1 MAAQMT
7 RYENIPGRVFADLP
21 FDPEFGLD
29 LREQPKWDVPE
40 KIIVKAA
47 LVGTPIKRT
56 TNPHQPYTTDEI
68 RKEAIGCIEAGAT
81 SIHFHP
87 REDDGSVVLDPE
99 RYLDKLRRI
108 IEPIKE
114 TYGDKV
120 IIDGCTATLAFPG
133 EAALIKSGLFEEA
146 PVNCYSVAPR
156 RLVEAEAQIMQEN
169 GVKPQIATYCDGDI
183 DRAKR
188 WLIDADLVEKPLYW
202 IIVPA
207 YITGCT
213 PMPNPIAMA
222 QSLIWQVSR
231 IREIDSESVIMV
243 CMSGR
248 PSSYLSTQA
257 MLLGLHVRVGMEDS
271 IYRWPHKEDLIDSNA
286 TVVAGTIRICE
297 ALGRQVATADE
308 HRGLVGLKK

>member
-1 MAAQMT
+1 MTVDNLTVYNETAEEVFYRRFLSEFSVIFYFSSVGPSCNRTFLALSQFLSLYFSLFNNIMKREESFSMAQ
-7 RYENIPGRVFADLP
+7 YEDIPGRVFADLP

-47 LVGTPIKRT
+47 LVGSPIKRT

-68 RKEAIGCIEAGAT
+68 RKESIGCIEAGAT

-114 TYGDKV
+114 TYGDRI

-156 RLVEAEAQIMQEN
+156 RLVEAQAQIMQEN

-188 WLIDADLVEKPLYW
+188 WLIDAGLVEKPL
-202 IIVPA
+202 
-207 YITGCT
+207 
-213 PMPNPIAMA
+213 
-222 QSLIWQVSR
+222 
-231 IREIDSESVIMV
+231 
-243 CMSGR
+243 
-248 PSSYLSTQA
+248 
-257 MLLGLHVRVGMEDS
+257 
-271 IYRWPHKEDLIDSNA
+271 
-286 TVVAGTIRICE
+286 
-297 ALGRQVATADE
+297 
-308 HRGLVGLKK
+308 